1 MTMVMFPNTK
11 AQLSS
16 AIVQSAQLLLELAV
30 ELLQRRV
37 RTTSTSLGRART
49 TATAASPGRART
61 CAATST
67 STSLGRART
76 PSTSTTTLGRARTAS
91 APTGRGVFFARPL
104 VLGGVVHLLQRHQT
118 LAWGVR

>member
-37 RTTSTSLGRART
+37 RT
-49 TATAASPGRART
+49 
-61 CAATST
+61 T